1 MFEID
6 RLHIITKLEDKK
18 ISEYAYF
25 AIFGNNAMKFKKK
38 LFIVKE
44 EEEVEDHLIDIY
56 NQHLI
61 EARAISLKKHLI
73 DIEKNIDSHIKS
85 NSLIKEDEYDS
96 FVYKKSSYRYS
107 YYDTDDTDDT
117 DEKIINNYIQTAI
130 HFLDS
135 EFTKQSMMEL
145 DKLAYFKAQK
155 LFWEE
160 KINDE
165 LSKREQEQIDE
176 ESKEGEE

>member
-1 MFEID
+1 MI
-6 RLHIITKLEDKK
+6 K
-18 ISEYAYF
+18 
-25 AIFGNNAMKFKKK
+25 
-38 LFIVKE
+38 
-44 EEEVEDHLIDIY
+44 
-56 NQHLI
+56 
-61 EARAISLKKHLI
+61 
-73 DIEKNIDSHIKS
+73 IEKNIDSHIKS
-85 NSLIKEDEYDS
+85 NSLMKKDEYDS
-96 FVYKKSSYRYS
+96 FIYQKSRYS
-107 YYDTDDTDDT
+107 YSYDDT

-155 LFWEE
+155 LLWEE

-176 ESKEGEE
+176 ESKVGEE